1 MMNITP
7 HASRVWRQSACR
19 LVVTLYMLDGR
30 GGFEFRT
37 HCSDTEDIAQIDAAY
52 LDNAFSCRER
62 EIPVDIHDGIQ
73 QRGKITCLLRPGL
86 QQIGRASCRESVK
99 CSMTVGWL

>member
-7 HASRVWRQSACR
+7 HASRVWRQSAWG

-86 QQIGRASCRESVK
+86 SNSSTLLRSISGSR
-99 CSMTVGWL
+99 